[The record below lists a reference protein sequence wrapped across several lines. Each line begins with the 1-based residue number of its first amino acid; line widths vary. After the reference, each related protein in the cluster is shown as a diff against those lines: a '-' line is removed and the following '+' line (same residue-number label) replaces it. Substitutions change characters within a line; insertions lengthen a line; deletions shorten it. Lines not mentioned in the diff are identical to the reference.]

1 MKIKILFLLILT
13 NIFTDFFG
21 QSNSP
26 FPGPA
31 TGSTLLLLMYDEN
44 HEALPLG
51 NGFVIGENKIA
62 TSFHIIENSTSG
74 FAVLDEKS
82 PKYKITGIISKNEKM
97 DIAILAV
104 EELGVFPVKLANKLK
119 LDYGD
124 KVRAISNPSGAG
136 SKVSSGIING
146 VVDLKSS
153 KLSSKMD
160 TMIQI
165 TSFVTPRSN
174 GGPVINEKGDVI
186 GVAVTIIKTGMTF
199 SFVVPVTYLQEL
211 LLKEAKGDIA
221 FKKSKRSK
229 SSLLDKDWSNYLRE
243 AVTGT
248 AFKFDSNPNSGFYTF
263 SVRNNLIY
271 PIKNIKCLIIFYDS
285 NQLPI
290 ESELISIDNVIRP
303 KMAKRLKKHGR
314 MRRGEVRDLTHWT
327 EIRILTFE
335 IDEFGN

>member
-1 MKIKILFLLILT
+1 MKIKLPLLLFLVIQ
-13 NIFTDFFG
+13 FSACFG

-31 TGSTLLLLMYDEN
+31 TGSTVLLLMYDEN
-44 HEALPLG
+44 HKALPLG
-51 NGFVIGENKIA
+51 NGFVIGENQVA
-62 TSFHIIENSTSG
+62 TSFHVIENSASG
-74 FAVLDEKS
+74 FVVLNDKS
-82 PKYKITGIISKNEKM
+82 EKYKIAGVISKNEKM
-97 DIAILAV
+97 DIAVLAV
-104 EELGVFPVKLANKLK
+104 EQLGIFPAKLASKLK
-119 LDYGD
+119 FEFGD
-124 KVRAISNPSGAG
+124 KVRAISNPSGTGA
-136 SKVSSGIING
+136 KVSPGIING
-146 VVDLKSS
+146 VVDLKPS
-153 KLSSKMD
+153 KLSSKSD

-165 TSFVTPRSN
+165 TSFVTPRCN

-199 SFVVPVTYLQEL
+199 GFTVPVTYLQEL
-211 LLKEAKGDIA
+211 LSVKPKGDLS

-243 AVTGT
+243 AVTGM

-271 PIKNIKCLIIFYDS
+271 PIRNIKCLVIFYDS

-290 ESELISIDNVIRP
+290 ESEIITLDDPIGP
-303 KMAKRLKKHGR
+303 KMAKRIEKHGR

-327 EIRILTFE
+327 EVRILAFE
-335 IDEFGN
+335 IDNFGN